1 MQALDMERDPAVLG
15 PFELLAVLGQGGMG
29 RTYLAR
35 RLRLEDLP
43 PELEAACHLTDVDQR
58 QDGGPVLAAVKV
70 IKPDRLT
77 DGSEHSEQQ
86 ARARFGQEIE
96 TMRTVVSARVPSLL
110 ASDADAARPWL
121 AMDYVHGPTLHHL
134 VHARG
139 PLEVGPYAAVGLAL
153 VEALRAIH
161 EVKLL
166 HRDLKPGNIAIGPDG
181 PAVLDF
187 GLAVL
192 TERDSAEALTKTG
205 TGFGTPAYM
214 SLEQA
219 TDAKHVEEPADVYS
233 LGAVL
238 YYTATGRVAFP
249 HGPIPVEPGWERV
262 PSPFVPLLSRM
273 LVHVAVQRPLLGEIE
288 QTLVQLLAQ
297 HGLTP
302 QDAAGQL
309 RALVDSSGLV
319 PVLPP
324 GAFTDGPAPEV
335 RSAAQRAVD
344 EGDRPDAPWAPAD
357 DLFAEFLAG
366 EDAEQLPA
374 AADVADAPAPAP
386 APAPEDAPPAGY
398 VPTVVDE
405 GAVRTP
411 GTGAPVGNPAKVTSY
426 RLAPPKPAP
435 TPVPAEPTTS
445 GPPPAALKA
454 AESLRRAYAH
464 SGRL

>member
-1 MQALDMERDPAVLG
+1 MQALDMDKDPAVLG

-35 RLRLEDLP
+35 RLRLADLA
-43 PELEAACHLTDVDQR
+43 PELEAAYHLTDVDER

-70 IKPDRLT
+70 IKPDKLT

-96 TMRTVVSARVPSLL
+96 TMRTVVSSRVPSLL
-110 ASDADAARPWL
+110 ASDAEAARPWL
-121 AMDYVHGPTLHHL
+121 AMDYVHGPTLHQL
-134 VHARG
+134 VHACG
-139 PLEVGPYAAVGLAL
+139 PLEVGPYAALGLAL

-181 PAVLDF
+181 PVVLDF

-219 TDAKHVEEPADVYS
+219 TDAKHVQEPTDIYS

-238 YYTATGRVAFP
+238 YFAATRRTAFP
-249 HGPIPVEPGWERV
+249 HGPIPVEPSWERV

-288 QTLVQLLAQ
+288 QGLVQLLAQ

-302 QDAAGQL
+302 QDAAEQL
-309 RALVDSSGLV
+309 RALVDASGLV
-319 PVLPP
+319 PVLPA
-324 GAFTDGPAPEV
+324 GALADEPDPAVEL
-335 RSAAQRAVD
+335 AAQRAVD
-344 EGDRPDAPWAPAD
+344 EGDRPDAPWASAD

-366 EDAEQLPA
+366 EEAAEKLPA
-374 AADVADAPAPAP
+374 AAEGADAPGPAVAPA
-386 APAPEDAPPAGY
+386 EY
-398 VPTVVDE
+398 VPTVVDQE
-405 GAVRTP
+405 ARQAPGA
-411 GTGAPVGNPAKVTSY
+411 GTSAEDPAKVTSY
-426 RLAPPKPAP
+426 RLAPPNPAP
-435 TPVPAEPTTS
+435 DPVPAEPVAS
-445 GPPPAALKA
+445 GPPPAALRA

>member
-1 MQALDMERDPAVLG
+1 MQALDTEKDPAVLG

-35 RLRLEDLP
+35 RLRLADLP
-43 PELEAACHLTDVDQR
+43 PELEAAYHLTDVDQR
-58 QDGGPVLAAVKV
+58 PDGAPVLAAVKV
-70 IKPDRLT
+70 IKPDSLT

-96 TMRTVVSARVPSLL
+96 TMRAVVSSRVPSLL
-110 ASDADAARPWL
+110 ASDAEAGLPWL
-121 AMDYVHGPTLHHL
+121 AMDYVHGPTLHRL
-134 VHARG
+134 VHACG
-139 PLEVGPYAAVGLAL
+139 PLEVGPYAALGLAL

-181 PAVLDF
+181 PVVLDF

-219 TDAKHVEEPADVYS
+219 TDAKHVQEPADIYS

-238 YYTATGRVAFP
+238 YFAATRRDAFP

-262 PSPFVPLLSRM
+262 PPPFVPLLARM
-273 LVHVAVQRPLLGEIE
+273 LVHVAVQRPLLGEVE
-288 QTLVQLLAQ
+288 QRLVQLLAQ

-309 RALVDSSGLV
+309 RALVDASGLV
-319 PVLPP
+319 PVLP
-324 GAFTDGPAPEV
+324 AAALADDTDPEA
-335 RSAAQRAVD
+335 RLAAQRAVD
-344 EGDRPDAPWAPAD
+344 EGDRPDAPWASAD
-357 DLFAEFLAG
+357 DLFAEFLAE
-366 EDAEQLPA
+366 EDAAEELPA
-374 AADVADAPAPAP
+374 AAEDADTPSPAAPAEFVPTVGDEEARQ
-386 APAPEDAPPAGY
+386 APED
-398 VPTVVDE
+398 
-405 GAVRTP
+405 GAS
-411 GTGAPVGNPAKVTSY
+411 AEDPAKVTSY
-426 RLAPPKPAP
+426 RLAPPDPAP
-435 TPVPAEPTTS
+435 DPVPAAEPEAS
-445 GPPPAALKA
+445 GPPPAALRA

>member
-43 PELEAACHLTDVDQR
+43 PELEAAYHLTDVDQR
-58 QDGGPVLAAVKV
+58 PDGGPVLAAVKV
-70 IKPDRLT
+70 IKPDKLT

-96 TMRTVVSARVPSLL
+96 TMRTVVSGRVPSLL

-139 PLEVGPYAAVGLAL
+139 PLEVGPYAAAGLAL

-181 PAVLDF
+181 PVVLDF

-219 TDAKHVEEPADVYS
+219 TDAKHVQEPADVYS

-238 YYTATGRVAFP
+238 YYAATGRLAFP

-288 QTLVQLLAQ
+288 QGLVQLLAQ

-324 GAFTDGPAPEV
+324 GALADGPDPEV
-335 RSAAQRAVD
+335 RPAAQRAVD

-357 DLFAEFLAG
+357 ADDLFAEFLAD
-366 EDAEQLPA
+366 EDAAEELPA
-374 AADVADAPAPAP
+374 AADLADAPAPAP
-386 APAPEDAPPAGY
+386 DDAPPAGY

-405 GAVRTP
+405 EAGRTS
-411 GTGAPVGNPAKVTSY
+411 GGGAPAGDPAKVTSY

-435 TPVPAEPTTS
+435 PPVPAKPVAA

>member
-1 MQALDMERDPAVLG
+1 MERDPAVLG

-43 PELEAACHLTDVDQR
+43 PELEAAYHLTDVDQR
-58 QDGGPVLAAVKV
+58 PDGGPVLAAVKV
-70 IKPDRLT
+70 IKPDKLT

-139 PLEVGPYAAVGLAL
+139 PLEVGPYAAAGLAL

-181 PAVLDF
+181 PVVLDF

-219 TDAKHVEEPADVYS
+219 TDAKHVQEPADVYS

-238 YYTATGRVAFP
+238 YYAATGRVAFP

-288 QTLVQLLAQ
+288 QGLVQLLAQ

-324 GAFTDGPAPEV
+324 GALADGPDPEV
-335 RSAAQRAVD
+335 RPAAQRAVD

-357 DLFAEFLAG
+357 ADDLFAEFLAD
-366 EDAEQLPA
+366 EDAAEELPA
-374 AADVADAPAPAP
+374 AADLADAPAPAP
-386 APAPEDAPPAGY
+386 DDAPPAGY
-398 VPTVVDE
+398 VPTVVDAE
-405 GAVRTP
+405 AGRTP
-411 GTGAPVGNPAKVTSY
+411 ERGAPAGDPAKVTSY
-426 RLAPPKPAP
+426 RLTPPKPGP
-435 TPVPAEPTTS
+435 PPVPAEPAAS

>member
-43 PELEAACHLTDVDQR
+43 PELEAAYHLTDVDQR
-58 QDGGPVLAAVKV
+58 PDGGPVLAAVKV
-70 IKPDRLT
+70 IKPDKLT

-181 PAVLDF
+181 PVVLDF

-205 TGFGTPAYM
+205 TGFGTLAYM

-219 TDAKHVEEPADVYS
+219 TDAKHVNEPADVYS

-238 YYTATGRVAFP
+238 YYAATGRAAFP
-249 HGPIPVEPGWERV
+249 HGPLPVEPGWERV

-288 QTLVQLLAQ
+288 QGLVQLLAQ

-324 GAFTDGPAPEV
+324 GALADGPDPEV
-335 RSAAQRAVD
+335 RPAAQRAVD

-357 DLFAEFLAG
+357 ADDLFAEFLAD
-366 EDAEQLPA
+366 EDAAEELPA
-374 AADVADAPAPAP
+374 AADLADAPAPAP
-386 APAPEDAPPAGY
+386 DDAPPAGY

-405 GAVRTP
+405 EAGRTP
-411 GTGAPVGNPAKVTSY
+411 GGGAPAGDPAKVTSY

-435 TPVPAEPTTS
+435 PPVPAKPVAA

>member
-43 PELEAACHLTDVDQR
+43 PELEAAYHLTDVDQR
-58 QDGGPVLAAVKV
+58 PDGGPVLAAVKV
-70 IKPDRLT
+70 IKPDKLT

-181 PAVLDF
+181 PVVLDF

-219 TDAKHVEEPADVYS
+219 TDAKHVQEPADVYS

-238 YYTATGRVAFP
+238 YYAATGRVAFP
-249 HGPIPVEPGWERV
+249 HGPIPVEPGWGRV

-288 QTLVQLLAQ
+288 QGLVQLLAQ

-324 GAFTDGPAPEV
+324 GALADGPDPEV
-335 RSAAQRAVD
+335 RPAAQRAVD

-357 DLFAEFLAG
+357 DLFAEFLAD
-366 EDAEQLPA
+366 EDAAEELPA
-374 AADVADAPAPAP
+374 AADLADAPAPAS
-386 APAPEDAPPAGY
+386 APDDAPPAGY

-405 GAVRTP
+405 EAGRTP
-411 GTGAPVGNPAKVTSY
+411 EGGAAAGDPAKVTSY

-435 TPVPAEPTTS
+435 PPVPAEPAAS
-445 GPPPAALKA
+445 GPPPAAHKA